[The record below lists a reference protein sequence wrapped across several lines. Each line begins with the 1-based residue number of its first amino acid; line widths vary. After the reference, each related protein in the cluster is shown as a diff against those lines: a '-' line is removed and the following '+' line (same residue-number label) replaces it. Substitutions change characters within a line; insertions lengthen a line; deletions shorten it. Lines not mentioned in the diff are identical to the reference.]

1 MLHFKSC
8 PKCLTG
14 TMHERSGLDG
24 DEKKCVNCA
33 FTIYTDSNGM
43 SDEQSIAAVA
53 ELIASA

>member
-8 PKCLTG
+8 PKCLIG

-24 DEKKCVNCA
+24 YEKKCVNCA
-33 FTIYTDSNGM
+33 FTIYTDSNEL
-43 SDEQSIAAVA
+43 SDERSNTAVA